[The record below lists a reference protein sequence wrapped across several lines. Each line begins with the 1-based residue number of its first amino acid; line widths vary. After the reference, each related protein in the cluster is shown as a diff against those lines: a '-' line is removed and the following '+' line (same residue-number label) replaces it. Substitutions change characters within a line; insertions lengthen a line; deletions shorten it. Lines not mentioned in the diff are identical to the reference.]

1 MWKKHVT
8 SLYRCFLHISLGLSQ
23 CLYLTPGEKWKVW
36 QSETCVKKLPQ
47 GCTWENDLQ
56 RQSVTLLSFSSFYY
70 LHSNAT
76 PCSSEVILCIV
87 ETFCPWQFRG
97 KSRDHILPRPSQITQ
112 FIISVKTITIFC
124 SQKSHISLSFHWE

>member
-1 MWKKHVT
+1 MWKKT
-8 SLYRCFLHISLGLSQ
+8 RNITLSLFPSYIFGAISVFI
-23 CLYLTPGEKWKVW
+23 PNKWWKVW
-36 QSETCVKKLPQ
+36 QSETCVTKLPQ
-47 GCTWENDLQ
+47 DCTWENDLQ

-87 ETFCPWQFRG
+87 ETFCPWQFCG
-97 KSRDHILPRPSQITQ
+97 KSRDHVLRRPSQITQ

-124 SQKSHISLSFHWE
+124 SQKSHISLLFHRE